1 MLDAILPLEWVSYFC
16 LTKANVLLYNKNKW
30 YFALIEFN
38 AFNWCY
44 IMVILCDHVR
54 QWLAT
59 SRWFSLGTPVFPTN
73 KTDRHDKT
81 EILLKVASNTTA
93 LTPIIVIHKQQY
105 MERHAISLG
114 NFNLKPNSLLL
125 RINAVIA

>member
-1 MLDAILPLEWVSYFC
+1 
-16 LTKANVLLYNKNKW
+16 
-30 YFALIEFN
+30 
-38 AFNWCY
+38 
-44 IMVILCDHVR
+44 MVILCDHFR

-59 SRWFSLGTPVFPTN
+59 SRWFSLVFPTN

-114 NFNLKPNSLLL
+114 NFNPKPNSLLL
-125 RINAVIA
+125 RINAVIAYEGMQK